1 MKIFWSWQSDID
13 GKISRHFIKDCL
25 TESIEE
31 IGNEILL
38 DERLEIDHDTKGV
51 LGSPSITDTIL
62 QKITESNLF
71 IGDVTPIALAE
82 NGKKVMNPNV
92 AIEMGYA
99 ISEKGDTNI
108 ITIMNTAFG
117 KLPDDLPFDLRHKR
131 GAITYFLK
139 NQASKEQIL
148 DEKKKLIKIFKEVIK
163 GYLSINPIKDLE
175 NAFNFDLNGP
185 GVFFDLE
192 KPLLRMSKDGW
203 SVVQDKEIMVK
214 MENSYLYVKVIPKI
228 ELSFSKTDL
237 TRAMIDNS
245 NFKIYPMF
253 NNPDNTPVTN
263 KYGSIVFKF
272 DAENKDYIN
281 DFTQLFKNGAI
292 IGVTNSYLYYSRNI
306 LYLIDFKNKL
316 EKFLEKAVNLA
327 KNLNQS
333 ADFDISIEIG
343 FVNKDNCK
351 IVIPNPDGNKRYIAN
366 ERGPLEEECYILK
379 KNMNTKDTGKI
390 EMIIKEFILS
400 LTNDLGLEFDYEH
413 HNWN

>member
-13 GKISRHFIKDCL
+13 GKISRHFIRECL
-25 TESIEE
+25 TEAIEE

-131 GAITYFLK
+131 GAITYFLE
-139 NQASKEQIL
+139 NGASKDQIL
-148 DEKKKLIKIFKEVIK
+148 DEKKKLTKIFKEIIK
-163 GYLSINPIKDLE
+163 GYLSIAPVKDLG
-175 NAFNFDLNGP
+175 NDLNLDLNGP
-185 GVFFDLE
+185 GIFFDLE

-203 SVVQDKEIMVK
+203 SVLQDKEIMVK
-214 MENSYLYVKVIPKI
+214 MEKSYLYVKVIPKI
-228 ELSFSKTDL
+228 DLSFSKTEL
-237 TRAMIDNS
+237 NKAMIDNS

-263 KYGSIVFKF
+263 KYGSVVFKF
-272 DAENKDYIN
+272 DAENKNYIN

-292 IGVTNSYLYYSRNI
+292 VGITNSYLYYSKNT
-306 LYLIDFKNKL
+306 LYLINFKNKI
-316 EKFLEKAVNLA
+316 EKFLEEAVNLM
-327 KNLNQS
+327 KHLNQYS
-333 ADFDISIEIG
+333 DLDISIEIG
-343 FVNKDNCK
+343 FINKNNCK
-351 IVIPNPDGNKRYIAN
+351 IVIPNPDGNRKYISN
-366 ERGPLEEECYILK
+366 ERGPLEEESYILK
-379 KNMNTKDTGKI
+379 KNLNTKDVGKI
-390 EMIIKEFILS
+390 DMIIREYILL

-413 HNWN
+413 HTWN

>member
-13 GKISRHFIKDCL
+13 GKISRHFIKECL

-71 IGDVTPIALAE
+71 IGDVTPVALAE

-99 ISEKGDTNI
+99 ISEKGDNNI

-131 GAITYFLK
+131 GAIPYFLE
-139 NQASKEQIL
+139 NQASKEQIS
-148 DEKKKLIKIFKEVIK
+148 DEKKKLIKIFKEIIK
-163 GYLSINPIKDLE
+163 EYLSITPIKDLE
-175 NAFNFDLNGP
+175 NDFNFDLNGP

-192 KPLLRMSKDGW
+192 KPLFRMSKDGW
-203 SVVQDKEIMVK
+203 SVVKDKEIMVK
-214 MENSYLYVKVIPKI
+214 MEKSYLYVKVIPKI
-228 ELSFSKTDL
+228 DLSFSKTDL
-237 TRAMIDNS
+237 NKAMIDNS

-272 DAENKDYIN
+272 DTENKNYVN

-292 IGVTNSYLYYSRNI
+292 IGITNSYLYYSRNT
-306 LYLIDFKNKL
+306 LFLINFKNKI
-316 EKFLEKAVNLA
+316 EKFLEEAVNLM
-327 KNLNQS
+327 KNLNTS
-333 ADFDISIEIG
+333 SDIDISIEIG
-343 FVNKDNCK
+343 FVNKNNCK
-351 IVIPNPDGNKRYIAN
+351 IVLPNPDGNRKYISN
-366 ERGPLEEECYILK
+366 ERGPLEEEYYIFK
-379 KNMNTKDTGKI
+379 KNINTKDTDKI
-390 EMIIKEFILS
+390 KIIVKEFILS
-400 LTNDLGLEFDYEH
+400 LINDLGLEFDYEH
-413 HNWN
+413 HIWN